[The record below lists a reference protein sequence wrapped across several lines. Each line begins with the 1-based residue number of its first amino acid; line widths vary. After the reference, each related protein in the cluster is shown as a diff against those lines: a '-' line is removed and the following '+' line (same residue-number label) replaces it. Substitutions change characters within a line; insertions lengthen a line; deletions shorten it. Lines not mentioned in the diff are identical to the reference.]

1 MEGIRRYNVER
12 SCVRCHERKVRCD
25 KKAPCGKCTRQGEV
39 CEYPGPRKVK
49 RRSPKTSVTN
59 VVSRLE
65 QLERSIATIA
75 GIPSTAQAKQ
85 PRTHWQQPMPRPR
98 AAPISGMTS
107 TLTNGQASSVYPRP
121 SGETNSNY
129 GFLIKD
135 GAYIDEPLLSRVLEK
150 EHELQSA
157 IGSPSIQTGGSR
169 RLPPLRM
176 DGMLINPLLKQL
188 DFKSLYPDRYQATQL
203 WQTFL
208 CRVEPVIKVLH
219 VPTTQPRIFA
229 AISRPDSVKSDIH
242 CLLFAVYFAATTAML
257 SDDPTNENIHADLQ
271 RYQQGIELSIYNS
284 SFLES
289 PTISSLQAMSIYL
302 VIKINL
308 SLHIYRS
315 NMFFSIRGLYAI
327 ATADELGS
335 PCAA

>member
-25 KKAPCGKCTRQGEV
+25 RKAPCSKCMRQGEV

-49 RRSPKTSVTN
+49 RKPPKTSVTN

-65 QLERSIATIA
+65 QLERSIATLA
-75 GIPSTAQAKQ
+75 GNPSTAQAKL
-85 PRTHWQQPMPRPR
+85 PRTQWQHQLPRPR
-98 AAPISGMTS
+98 AAPTS
-107 TLTNGQASSVYPRP
+107 EVTPTVTNGHVPSAYHRP
-121 SGETNSNY
+121 SGKTKLNY

-135 GAYIDEPLLSRVLEK
+135 GAYIDEPLLSRVIEK

-157 IGSPSIQTGGSR
+157 IGTPNTQTGGSGKP
-169 RLPPLRM
+169 PPLRM

-188 DFKSLYPDRYQATQL
+188 DFKALYPDRYQATQL

-219 VPTTQPRIFA
+219 VPTTEPRIFA
-229 AISRPDSVKSDIH
+229 AINRPDSVKPDIH

-257 SDDPTNENIHADLQ
+257 SDDPTNEKIRADLQ
-271 RYQQGIELSIYNS
+271 QYQHGIELSVYNS

-289 PTISSLQAMSIYL
+289 PTIPSLQAMSIYL
-302 VIKINL
+302 VNTTDSSFIHSAHLI
-308 SLHIYRS
+308 
-315 NMFFSIRGLYAI
+315 
-327 ATADELGS
+327 
-335 PCAA
+335 